1 MCPCCGASLSN
12 NKGPRSNPRY
22 LLYLQCQFVAKV
34 NVDDWL
40 KKIMVEAHTQIWHK
54 PHETY
59 QAVFHAASVK
69 QPTLS
74 KIAMNGVR

>member
-12 NKGPRSNPRY
+12 NKGPRSDPRY

-40 KKIMVEAHTQIWHK
+40 KKIMVEAHKLKFGTN
-54 PHETY
+54 PMR
-59 QAVFHAASVK
+59 
-69 QPTLS
+69 PTRQYFMLLL
-74 KIAMNGVR
+74 